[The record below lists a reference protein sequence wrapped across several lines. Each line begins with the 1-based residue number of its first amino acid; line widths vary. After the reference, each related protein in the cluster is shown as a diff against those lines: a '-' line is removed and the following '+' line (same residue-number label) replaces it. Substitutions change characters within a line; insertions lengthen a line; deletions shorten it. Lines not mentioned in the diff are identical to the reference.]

1 MYVQDLIHLAFCAE
15 LLAGKM
21 LKQSLGLLAARN
33 FFTRS
38 FLLCKKFTRI
48 KFLRRT
54 CWVPFGHTAHL
65 PKSASMTWHVI
76 ASPRNEG
83 VAIHR
88 NKQRQLTG
96 LLRRFTPRN
105 DAFHSVIASTE
116 GARQTI
122 KTVILKR

>member
-83 VAIHR
+83 VAIHKNNQVVTKQGKRINDKHKLQPVSINDAAKSEYR
-88 NKQRQLTG
+88 NK
-96 LLRRFTPRN
+96 
-105 DAFHSVIASTE
+105 
-116 GARQTI
+116 
-122 KTVILKR
+122 